1 MWVRVKRSVWGGDVC
16 EGGEGRRGKAGNKRN
31 KSLLNC
37 LLEPDR
43 QTRYEDS

>member
-1 MWVRVKRSVWGGDVC
+1 MRVKRPVWGGDVC
-16 EGGEGRRGKAGNKRN
+16 EGGEGGKAGNKQN
-31 KSLLNC
+31 KFLLNC